1 MQTPFDPSQTSL
13 ADKTATSI
21 DRLSTGA
28 HEAVDKTAASVDR
41 LSSGAHEAVDKV
53 AQAAATAAEQ
63 FGQRAEQMRA
73 RQEQWTTAARE
84 CVRRH
89 PMASIGIAVGVGVLL
104 SMFNGRSTT
113 RH

>member
-1 MQTPFDPSQTSL
+1 MQTPFDPSQTGL
-13 ADKTATSI
+13 ADKTAGSI
-21 DRLSTGA
+21 DRLSAGAHQAVDKTTASVDRLSTGA
-28 HEAVDKTAASVDR
+28 HQAVDKF
-41 LSSGAHEAVDKV
+41 

-63 FGQRAEQMRA
+63 IGHRAEQMRA
-73 RQEQWTTAARE
+73 QQMEWTEAARA

-104 SMFNGRSTT
+104 SMFNGRST